1 MLTIA
6 IQKSGRLFDETKKL
20 LNDCGISFNG
30 GKNTKLLADSPDF
43 PLRVLFLRDDDIP
56 ECVSDAVADIGIVG
70 ENEYLEK
77 GKPLDIVKRLGFA
90 RCRLSLA
97 VPKDMPY
104 NSIADLNG
112 KSIATSYP
120 EMLKKFLKEENVQCS
135 IRQINGSVEITPRIG
150 LADAVFDIVST
161 GSALISNGLREVET
175 AVHSEAVLVAHKGLN
190 EEKTEIL
197 RRLIF
202 RIDAVK
208 KARNNKYILLNA
220 PNEKIDEICALLPG
234 MKSPTV
240 LPLAQS
246 GWSSIHSVISEKEF
260 WENIESLKN
269 AGAQGILIVPIEKMI
284 V

>member
-20 LNDCGISFNG
+20 LNECGISFNG
-30 GKNTKLLADSPDF
+30 GKNSKLLANSPDF

-56 ECVSDAVADIGIVG
+56 ECVADAVADVGIVG

-77 GKPLDIVKRLGFA
+77 EKTLTIAKRLGFA
-90 RCRLSLA
+90 RCRLSIAL
-97 VPKDMPY
+97 PKQMKYD
-104 NSIADLNG
+104 SLSDLQG

-120 EMLKKFLKEENVQCS
+120 NVLRRFLDEKGVECN
-135 IRQINGSVEITPRIG
+135 IRQINGSVEIAPKIG
-150 LADAVFDIVST
+150 LADAIFDIVST
-161 GSALISNGLREVET
+161 GSALVSNGLSEVEVVT
-175 AVHSEAVLVAHKGLN
+175 QSEAILVAHPDLD
-190 EEKTEIL
+190 EEKSELL

-208 KARNNKYILLNA
+208 KARNTKYILLNA
-220 PNEKIDEICALLPG
+220 PNDKIEEICKLLPG

-240 LPLAQS
+240 LPLAES
-246 GWSSIHSVISEKEF
+246 GWSSIHSVIGEKEF
-260 WENIESLKN
+260 WENIESLKK

-284 V
+284 L

>member
-20 LNDCGISFNG
+20 LNDCGITFNG
-30 GKNTKLLADSPDF
+30 GKNTKLLATSTEF

-77 GKPLDIVKRLGFA
+77 GKPLDVVKRLDFA
-90 RCRLSLA
+90 RCRLSIA
-97 VPKDMPY
+97 IPKDMKY
-104 NSIADLNG
+104 DSIADLQG

-120 EMLKKFLKEENVQCS
+120 EVLKKYLSEKKVDCS
-135 IRQINGSVEITPRIG
+135 IRQINGSVEIAPRIG

-175 AVHSEAVLVAHKGLN
+175 VVKSEAVLVAHPDLDA
-190 EEKTEIL
+190 EKSEVL

-220 PNEKIDEICALLPG
+220 PNDKIDEICSILPG
-234 MKSPTV
+234 MKSPTIM
-240 LPLAQS
+240 PLAQS
-246 GWSSIHSVISEKEF
+246 GWSSIHSVINKREF
-260 WENIESLKN
+260 WENIENLKN
-269 AGAQGILIVPIEKMI
+269 AGAQGILIIPIENMI

>member
-1 MLTIA
+1 MLTVA
-6 IQKSGRLFDETKKL
+6 IQKKGRLFDETKRL

-43 PLRVLFLRDDDIP
+43 PIRVLFLRDDDIP
-56 ECVSDAVADIGIVG
+56 ECVSDAVADVGIVG

-77 GKPLDIVKRLGFA
+77 GKPLEIVKRLGFA
-90 RCRLSLA
+90 RCRLSIA
-97 VPKDMPY
+97 VPKDLKY
-104 NSIADLNG
+104 ESIKDLEG

-120 EMLKKFLKEENVQCS
+120 EVLKKFLKEKDVRCA
-135 IRQINGSVEITPRIG
+135 IRQISGSVEITPKIG

-161 GSALISNGLREVET
+161 GSALISNGLREMET
-175 AVHSEAVLVAHKGLN
+175 AVKSEAVLIARSDL
-190 EEKTEIL
+190 EAEKAEIL
-197 RRLIF
+197 KRLIF

-208 KARNNKYILLNA
+208 KARNNKYVLLNA
-220 PNEKIDEICALLPG
+220 PNEKIEEICALLPG

-240 LPLAQS
+240 LPLAES

-260 WENIESLKN
+260 WENIESLKK
-269 AGAQGILIVPIEKMI
+269 AGAQGILIIPIEKMI